1 MVDTADTIVS
11 SRALRAQADQLADPM
26 PPLLVEA
33 ERVAS
38 TVAQGVHGRK
48 RVGAGETFWQYRQF
62 AQTDAYS
69 SVDWRRSA
77 RSDQLYVRETEW
89 EAAES
94 VWIWCDRSASMEYAA
109 PTSPCTKKHRAAVL
123 ALSCGSLLMRSA
135 ERIAPL
141 GAHIPPGNGR
151 EALRRLSR
159 HVLAEADT
167 SPASSPTTET
177 NTNNESNDSLPP
189 LEDLPRHAGL
199 VLISDFLSPI
209 DALTKRLERFAKRG
223 LKGHLLQVLDPS
235 EEDLPFSGRTE
246 FHGIEEDTR
255 LMVSRAENLRSA
267 YHQRLAAHRAAI
279 ADVCRHYGWSFT
291 THRTDKPPQLA
302 LLALYTAISGDHQPH
317 KGAR

>member
-1 MVDTADTIVS
+1 
-11 SRALRAQADQLADPM
+11 
-26 PPLLVEA
+26 
-33 ERVAS
+33 
-38 TVAQGVHGRK
+38 
-48 RVGAGETFWQYRQF
+48 
-62 AQTDAYS
+62 
-69 SVDWRRSA
+69 
-77 RSDQLYVRETEW
+77 
-89 EAAES
+89 
-94 VWIWCDRSASMEYAA
+94 
-109 PTSPCTKKHRAAVL
+109 
-123 ALSCGSLLMRSA
+123 MRSA

-141 GAHIPPGNGR
+141 GAHIPPSNGR

-167 SPASSPTTET
+167 SPTANPTTET
-177 NTNNESNDSLPP
+177 NTNNENNDSLPP

>member
-1 MVDTADTIVS
+1 MVDSLVN
-11 SRALRAQADQLADPM
+11 SRTLRAQADQLADPM

-38 TVAQGVHGRK
+38 TIAQGVHGRK
-48 RVGAGETFWQYRQF
+48 RVGAGETFWQYRSFTQS
-62 AQTDAYS
+62 DAYS

-77 RSDQLYVRETEW
+77 RSDQLFVRETEW

-94 VWIWCDRSASMEYAA
+94 VWIWCDRSASMDYAA

-123 ALSCGSLLMRSA
+123 ALACGSLLMRSD

-141 GAHIPPGNGR
+141 GAHMPPGNGR

-159 HVLAEADT
+159 FILAEEPSKQSAQ
-167 SPASSPTTET
+167 AQ
-177 NTNNESNDSLPP
+177 NDSLPP
-189 LEDLPRHAGL
+189 LEDLPRHSGL

-209 DALTKRLERFAKRG
+209 DALTTRLKHFAKRG

-246 FHGIEEDTR
+246 FRGIEDDTH
-255 LMVSRAENLRSA
+255 LLVSRAENLRAA
-267 YHQRLAAHRAAI
+267 YQQRLAAHRASI
-279 ADVCRHYGWSFT
+279 SDVCRHYGWSFT

-302 LLALYTAISGDHQPH
+302 LLALYTAISGDHQS
-317 KGAR
+317 KGER

>member
-1 MVDTADTIVS
+1 MADPADTNVS

-38 TVAQGVHGRK
+38 TIAQGVHGRR

-62 AQTDAYS
+62 TQTDAYS
-69 SVDWRRSA
+69 RVDWRRSA
-77 RSDQLYVRETEW
+77 RSDQLFVRETEW

-94 VWIWCDRSASMEYAA
+94 VWIWCDRSASMDYAA
-109 PTSPCTKKHRAAVL
+109 RTSPCTKKHRAAVL
-123 ALSCGSLLMRSA
+123 ALACGSLLMRSD

-141 GAHIPPGNGR
+141 GAHMPPGNGR

-159 HVLAEADT
+159 FILAE
-167 SPASSPTTET
+167 ET
-177 NTNNESNDSLPP
+177 ANQPMQETDDSLPP
-189 LEDLPRHAGL
+189 LEDLPRHSGL

-209 DALTKRLERFAKRG
+209 EALTKRLHHFAKRG

-246 FHGIEEDTR
+246 FRGIEDNTR
-255 LMVSRAENLRSA
+255 LMVSRAENLREA
-267 YHQRLAAHRAAI
+267 YHQRLAAHRASI
-279 ADVCRHYGWSFT
+279 SDLCRHYGWSFT

-302 LLALYTAISGDHQPH
+302 LLALYTAISGDHQSR
-317 KGAR
+317 GAR

>member
-1 MVDTADTIVS
+1 MADPADTIMS
-11 SRALRAQADQLADPM
+11 LRTLRAQADQLADPM

-48 RVGAGETFWQYRQF
+48 RVGAGETFWQYRNY
-62 AQTDAYS
+62 AQNDAYS

-77 RSDQLYVRETEW
+77 RSDQLFVRETEW

-94 VWIWCDRSASMEYAA
+94 VWIWCDRSASMDYAA
-109 PTSPCTKKHRAAVL
+109 RTSPCTKKHRAAVL
-123 ALSCGSLLMRSA
+123 ALACGSLLMRSS

-141 GAHIPPGNGR
+141 GAHMPPSHGR

-159 HVLAEADT
+159 HILSEET
-167 SPASSPTTET
+167 SANASHAID
-177 NTNNESNDSLPP
+177 DSLPP
-189 LEDLPRHAGL
+189 LDELPRHSGL

-209 DALTKRLERFAKRG
+209 DTLTKRLEHFAKRG

-246 FHGIEEDTR
+246 FHGIEDDTR
-255 LMVSRAENLRSA
+255 LMVSRAENLRA
-267 YHQRLAAHRAAI
+267 DYHQRLAAHRAAI
-279 ADVCRHYGWSFT
+279 SDVCRHYGWSFT
-291 THRTDKPPQLA
+291 NHRTDKPPQLA
-302 LLALYTAISGDHQPH
+302 LLALYSAISGDHQP
-317 KGAR
+317 KGGAKTC